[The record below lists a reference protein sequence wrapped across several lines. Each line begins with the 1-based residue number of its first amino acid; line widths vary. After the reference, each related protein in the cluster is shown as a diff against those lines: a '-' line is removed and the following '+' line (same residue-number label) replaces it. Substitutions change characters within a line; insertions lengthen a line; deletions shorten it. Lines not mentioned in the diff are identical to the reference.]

1 MERSVQNGKR
11 EDLEP
16 YRAGPSAHRPVGA
29 SHIPRKTTRTE
40 YTLKDDQILFD
51 WLHPYE
57 LDGNAP
63 ISGYSIYKELAD
75 QVCCMA
81 TIIGLIS

>member
-1 MERSVQNGKR
+1 MQNGKR
-11 EDLEP
+11 EDIEP
-16 YRAGPSAHRPVGA
+16 YRAGPSAQRPVGA

-57 LDGNAP
+57 LEGNAP
-63 ISGYSIYKELAD
+63 TSGNSIYKELAE
-75 QVCCMA
+75 QVCCTF